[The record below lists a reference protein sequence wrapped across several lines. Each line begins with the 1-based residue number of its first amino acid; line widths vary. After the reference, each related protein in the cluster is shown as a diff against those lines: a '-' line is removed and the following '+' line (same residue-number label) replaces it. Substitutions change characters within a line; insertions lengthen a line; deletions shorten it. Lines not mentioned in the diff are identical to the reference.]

1 MGSIDKINQLTNND
15 FTSIF
20 GNVFEKSVWISEKVY
35 KLKPFND
42 LNELSLKFMH
52 CFENETKINL
62 LKILNLH
69 PELAV
74 EKIMTKDSQ
83 KEQMNAQ
90 LDQCSNE
97 ELLEFLKLNKDYKN
111 KFSFPFI
118 IAVAN
123 KDKFEILENFRSR
136 IKNNQDIEYEEAKN
150 QVKKI
155 ASIRLKKIYK
165 DLFL

>member
-1 MGSIDKINQLTNND
+1 
-15 FTSIF
+15 
-20 GNVFEKSVWISEKVY
+20 
-35 KLKPFND
+35 
-42 LNELSLKFMH
+42 MH

-62 LKILNLH
+62 LEILNLH

-74 EKIMTKDSQ
+74 EKIMTKESE
-83 KEQMNAQ
+83 KEQRNAQ
-90 LDQCSNE
+90 LDQCSKE

-111 KFSFPFI
+111 KFNFPFI

-155 ASIRLKKIYK
+155 ASIRLKNIYK